1 MSLVTIIISS
11 YLTLGFV
18 VYVSSYYLIKK
29 HNLLENQN
37 GIPPIVLLLVVII
50 VVLLWPYILYTTISN
65 AIKEN
70 NARRRS

>member
-29 HNLLENQN
+29 HN